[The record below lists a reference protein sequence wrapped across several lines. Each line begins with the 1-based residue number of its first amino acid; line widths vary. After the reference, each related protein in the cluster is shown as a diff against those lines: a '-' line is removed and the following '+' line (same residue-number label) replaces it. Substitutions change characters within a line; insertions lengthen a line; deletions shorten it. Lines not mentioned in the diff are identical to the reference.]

1 MYIAHLDMDAFFA
14 SVSLLKYPFLTNFPV
29 VIGGVNKAIYTPK
42 YVAKN
47 NSYDCA
53 LLNSYNGRSVISTA
67 NYIARKLGLH
77 SGMSLVKAAEIAN
90 RQRSEVILLP
100 TDFELY
106 KEFSKKFKNIVKNV
120 LPENTDI
127 ENVGID
133 EIYFDLRNLSI
144 ESIILYCQKI
154 QHTIK
159 KELNLTCSIGLA
171 TSKLMAKMASDMQK
185 PFGLTKLDFPRDL
198 YEKIWTLPVKKLN
211 GIGKKSAEK
220 LHKLNIFTIGE
231 LAATPLDLLQ
241 NNFGKS
247 YSNWLYLASR
257 GEYFS
262 PLITQSE
269 HKSLSRELT
278 FPRDLDLNLYADK
291 TIIYNYLEQLAI
303 QLSDDLKKH
312 NFGAK
317 TISTKIRY
325 SNFQRATKDK
335 TISFSDSY
343 VYNHLEILNLARYCL
358 DKLPK
363 KLPIRLLGI
372 RASHLVSVSAENN
385 NKEKNKQQQQL
396 LLQLGI
402 KRE

>member
-29 VIGGVNKAIYTPK
+29 VIGGVDKENYTPK
-42 YVAKN
+42 YIAKN

-77 SGMSLVKAAEIAN
+77 SGMSLVKAAELAN
-90 RQRSEVILLP
+90 KQHKEVILLP
-100 TDFELY
+100 TDFDLY
-106 KEFSKKFKNIVKNV
+106 KEFSKKFKNIVKNI

-133 EIYFDLRNLSI
+133 EIYFDLRSLST

-154 QHTIK
+154 QNTIK

-198 YEKIWTLPVKKLN
+198 YEKIWVLPITKLN

-220 LHKLNIFTIGE
+220 LHKLSIFTIGE
-231 LAATPLDLLQ
+231 LAAAPLDLLQ
-241 NNFGKS
+241 NHFGKS
-247 YSNWLYLASR
+247 YSNWLYLAAR

-278 FPRDLDLNLYADK
+278 FTRDLDFNLYADRA
-291 TIIYNYLEQLAI
+291 IIDNYLEQLSI
-303 QLSDDLKKH
+303 QLAEDLKIH
-312 NFGAK
+312 RLAAK

-335 TISFSDSY
+335 TIHLSDDY
-343 VYNHLEILNLARYCL
+343 VYKYLDILKLAHYCL
-358 DKLPK
+358 DKLSK

-372 RASHLVSVSAENN
+372 RASNLLNIANTET
-385 NKEKNKQQQQL
+385 EKNQPHQQQL
-396 LLQLGI
+396 ALQLDFLE
-402 KRE
+402 K